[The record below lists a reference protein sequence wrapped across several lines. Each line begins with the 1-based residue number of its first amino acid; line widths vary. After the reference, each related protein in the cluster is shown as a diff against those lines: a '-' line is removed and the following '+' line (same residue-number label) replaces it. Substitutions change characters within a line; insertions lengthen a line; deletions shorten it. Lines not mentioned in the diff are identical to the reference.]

1 MSDNIIYDSNNNT
14 HIGFQKDLVAYLKTC
29 LDDYKKDD
37 DWEQVKDI
45 ADLLLDFNGWQDNEN
60 LLVLS
65 NNNGMGYTI
74 REYGKEKTGE
84 QKIDRQE
91 LIKELDDLCK
101 RLQDDYNGVKEFKQY
116 EEDRLVVYDVIE
128 LLEKGE

>member
-14 HIGFQKDLVAYLKTC
+14 HIGFHKDLVAYVVEC

-37 DWEQVKDI
+37 DWEQVGDMAEI
-45 ADLLLDFNGWQDNEN
+45 LLDLNGWADNEN

-74 REYGKEKTGE
+74 REY
-84 QKIDRQE
+84 
-91 LIKELDDLCK
+91 
-101 RLQDDYNGVKEFKQY
+101 
-116 EEDRLVVYDVIE
+116 
-128 LLEKGE
+128 EKGE

>member
-14 HIGFQKDLVAYLKTC
+14 HIGFH
-29 LDDYKKDD
+29 
-37 DWEQVKDI
+37 KDI
-45 ADLLLDFNGWQDNEN
+45 VKYITECLNDYARGEEWESVGDMAEILLDLNGWVDNGN

-65 NNNGMGYTI
+65 DNNGMGYTI
-74 REYGKEKTGE
+74 REYEKEKTGE
-84 QKIDRQE
+84 QEIDRQE